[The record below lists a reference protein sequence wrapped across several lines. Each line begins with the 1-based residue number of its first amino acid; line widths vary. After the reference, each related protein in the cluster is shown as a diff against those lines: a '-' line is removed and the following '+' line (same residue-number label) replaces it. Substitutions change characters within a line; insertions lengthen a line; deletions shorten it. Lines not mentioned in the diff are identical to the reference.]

1 VSRRFAALLIAA
13 CVLAFVR
20 SARAGDPYLD
30 WYTLETPRFRVHY
43 HSGLERVAQR
53 VADLGEAIHARL
65 APQLGWTP
73 DELTQIVVTDYTDA
87 ANGSATA
94 LPYNAIRLFVSAP
107 DDMSV
112 LGDHDDWLST
122 LMTHE
127 HTHVLHAD
135 NKTGI
140 PAIVNAILGKSL
152 APNQAQ
158 PRWILEGLAVAM
170 ESEHTSGGRVRSTQ
184 VDMYLRADA
193 LANNLASL
201 DQISH
206 PARRWPSGNL
216 WYLYGGHFIS
226 WIQAVYGPD
235 TFAAVA
241 ADYGQNPIPWGI
253 NRSIRRATGRT
264 YPELFA
270 GWSRHLLDKYTAQ
283 VADVR
288 RRGLREGTRLTHRGQ
303 IVAAPRF
310 VPPCARSSAREELV
324 YYADDGHETIG
335 LYRVPLASRTRALED
350 ETEIVTRALGAVS
363 SFDPAC
369 NLVFTSVA
377 PSRRRYYLND
387 LFRLPRGMRSTRG
400 LDKYRERLSTGRRAR
415 DPDVSPD
422 GRSVVY
428 VTNHA
433 GTSTLRIADIGADG
447 VLGPE
452 RRLVPSAAFEQ
463 AYTPRFSADG
473 KRVAYSVWTRG
484 GFRDIRVVDVAS
496 GRFTQLTHDRALDQQ
511 PAWARDGRTLYFASD
526 RTGISNLYAYD
537 LQTGRLHQVSNVVNG
552 AYMPEPAP
560 DGATLFYVGYT
571 HAGFDVFSLPIDR
584 AAWLP
589 ALPAAARPLPPPD
602 PAPRRWRVRPY
613 NPLPT
618 LRPYVFELD
627 YATNGGTFG
636 GDAFKLSTTG
646 SDAVGLHAFGA
657 SVTIDTDEP
666 SEPAASL
673 DYAYRRLPFD
683 FHLGAF
689 RSSAPRRGYV
699 YGDVQPVVR
708 EYLTGVT
715 TGVSFGMPG
724 EFDLQSVSLTY
735 TVAEFNAHLPVGT
748 RADPYATVTV
758 DPDQGFLGLV
768 RLGYVYSNVEG
779 MGWGISAEKGV
790 VVSLTA
796 DVADPA
802 IGSDSTLSAFNGV
815 LAGYV
820 PMPWLRHHV
829 LAAALSGGAA
839 VGSYARR
846 GLYATGGYL
855 DGLSIL
861 DGFRSGLRQGA
872 FVLRGYEPAQFIGTH
887 YNLLNLEY
895 RFPIAYVD
903 RGVSTLPAFLRTVSG
918 ALFADYGGA
927 YDVLDLD
934 DPWSAYHLGVG
945 GEFWFDVVLGYHVGG
960 TIRWGLAKGLDDEAP
975 GWQNYLVVSSAF

>member
-1 VSRRFAALLIAA
+1 MRRRFAALLVAA
-13 CVLAFVR
+13 CVLAFGR

-53 VADLGEAIHARL
+53 VANLAEVIHARL
-65 APQLGWTP
+65 SPQLDWTP
-73 DELTQIVVTDYTDA
+73 TELTQIVVTDYTDA

-94 LPYNAIRLFVSAP
+94 LPYNTIRLFVSSP

-112 LGDHDDWLST
+112 LGDYDDWLSM
-122 LMTHE
+122 LLTHE

-135 NKTGI
+135 NTTGL
-140 PAIVNAILGKSL
+140 PALVNAVLGKSF

-170 ESEHTSGGRVRSTQ
+170 ESEHSSGGRVRSTQ
-184 VDMYLRADA
+184 VDMFLRADL

-206 PARRWPSGNL
+206 PARRWPGGNL
-216 WYLYGGHFIS
+216 WYLYGGHFID
-226 WIQAVYGPD
+226 WIQTVYGPD

-241 ADYGQNPIPWGI
+241 SDYGQNPIPWGI

-270 GWSRHLLDKYTAQ
+270 GWQRHLRDKYTAQ
-283 VADVR
+283 VAAVE

-303 IVAAPRF
+303 VVASPRF
-310 VPPCARSSAREELV
+310 VPACARNSAREELL
-324 YYADDGHETIG
+324 YYADDGHRTIG

-350 ETEIVTRALGAVS
+350 ETEIVTRTAGAVA

-369 NLVFTSVA
+369 NLIFTSVA
-377 PSRRRYYLND
+377 PSRRRYYFND
-387 LFRLPRGMRSTRG
+387 LFRLPRGIRAPRG
-400 LDKYRERLSTGRRAR
+400 LDKDRQRLTIGRRAR

-422 GRSVVY
+422 GRAVVY

-433 GTSTLRIADIGADG
+433 GTSTLRIAELGADG
-447 VLGPE
+447 ELGRE
-452 RRLVPSAAFEQ
+452 RRLVPSAEYEQ
-463 AYTPRFSADG
+463 AYTPRFSPDG
-473 KRVAYSVWTRG
+473 KRVAYSAWTRG
-484 GFRDIRVVDVAS
+484 GYRDIRVVDVAS
-496 GRFTQLTHDRALDQQ
+496 GRFIQLTHDRALDQQ

-537 LQTGRLHQVSNVVNG
+537 FETATLHQVSNVVHG

-560 DGATLFYVGYT
+560 DGTTLFYVGYT
-571 HAGFDVFSLPIDR
+571 HQGFDVFSLPVAR
-584 AAWLP
+584 ARWLP
-589 ALPAAARPLPPPD
+589 AEDAAARP
-602 PAPRRWRVRPY
+602 PAPPEPAARRFRARRY
-613 NPLPT
+613 NPLTT
-618 LRPYVFELD
+618 LRPYAYELD
-627 YATNGGTFG
+627 YTTGAGTFG
-636 GDAFKLSTTG
+636 GDLFKISTTG

-657 SVTIDTDEP
+657 SVTIDTEEP
-666 SEPAASL
+666 GEPAASL
-673 DYAYRRLPFD
+673 DYAYRQLPFD

-715 TGVSFGMPG
+715 TGVSFSMPG
-724 EFDLQSVSLTY
+724 EFDFQSASLTY

-748 RADPYATVTV
+748 RADPYSTVTI
-758 DPDQGFLGLV
+758 DPDQGFLGLL

-779 MGWGISAEKGV
+779 TAFGISAEKGFAL
-790 VVSLTA
+790 SLAA

-802 IGSDSTLSAFNGV
+802 IGSDSTLSAFSGV
-815 LAGYV
+815 LAGYL

-839 VGSYARR
+839 VGSFARR
-846 GLYATGGYL
+846 GLYATGGYV
-855 DGLSIL
+855 DGLPIL
-861 DGFRSGLRQGA
+861 DGFTSGLRQGA
-872 FVLRGYEPAQFIGTH
+872 FVLRGYAPAQFIGSH
-887 YNLLNLEY
+887 YNLLNAEY

-927 YDVLDLD
+927 YDVMDLD
-934 DPWSAYHLGVG
+934 DPFSAYHLGVG
-945 GEFWFDVVLGYHVGG
+945 GELWFEVVLGYHVGG
-960 TIRWGLAKGLDDEAP
+960 TIRWGLARGIDDEAP
-975 GWQNYLVVSSAF
+975 GWQNYLVVSSQF